1 MSTITLFGIE
11 FEHHDFDEHGDT
23 LYLHV
28 GPPREPARAIET
40 PEGHIVEYDDQGA
53 LIGLELLNVRTTL
66 KREGKLK
73 LTWPQTEVDAATL
86 APALGAAA

>member
-1 MSTITLFGIE
+1 MSTVILLGVE
-11 FEHHDFDEHGDT
+11 FDHHDLDERGDT
-23 LYLHV
+23 LYLRV

-53 LIGLELLNVRTTL
+53 VIGLELLNVRMTL

-86 APALGAAA
+86 TPALGAAA